1 MSITS
6 DNHHVNKLQNN
17 KEVQILKVIIDKLRK
32 KKIIKIIKIN
42 DPLLEK
48 YNIKNININLKGL
61 NDINTC
67 PKIRYKIK
75 L

>member
-42 DPLLEK
+42 DPLSEK